1 MIGRELLKTEEI
13 TIIVKGLG
21 KTIDEAVAD
30 IFKKIRSQVY
40 KDLSV
45 PIIQLETQ
53 GVTFDAVKEIEKKSL
68 IPGKKEIE
76 VHIEAKVGLQ
86 VKYLDIQKEE
96 KEWEN

>member
-1 MIGRELLKTEEI
+1 MVNRELLKNDSI
-13 TIIVKGLG
+13 TIVVKGTG
-21 KTIDEAVAD
+21 KTVDDAVAE

-45 PIIQLETQ
+45 PIIQLETT
-53 GVTFDAVKEIEKKSL
+53 GVTFESVDYIEKKSL
-68 IPGKKEIE
+68 IPGKKETE
-76 VHIEAKVGLQ
+76 VHIDAKVVLD